1 MRALIVGGGARE
13 HAIAWKLRQSPLVNE
28 LYVAPGNA
36 GTSAIATN
44 LPIADTDLEGL
55 AQAARLHSVDL
66 TVVGPEAPLA
76 EGIVDHFQAAGLSIF
91 GPTQAAARIESSKV
105 FAKELMAKY
114 FIPTGS
120 AEVFDSYEEAERYV
134 RMHSPPLVVKAD
146 GLAAGKGVTVANTE
160 EEAIKAL
167 RECMVERVFGPSGD
181 RVLVE
186 ECLSGREVSV
196 FAFVDGETVSP
207 MVAACDYKRA
217 YDGDRGP
224 NTGGMGAYSP
234 PEFWNSDLEREIRD
248 TIMAPTARALAKEGC
263 PYRGVL
269 YGGLILTDDGP
280 KVIEFNCRLGDPETQ
295 VIIPRLSSDLAGI
308 LVAVLEGR
316 LSETAIEWSSDACVG
331 VVMAPGG
338 YPGNYET
345 GFPISGLS
353 QARET
358 TEVFHAGTRPSDDGK
373 AVVTSGGRTL
383 TVVGRGSSLPEAR
396 ERAYGNIEKISF
408 TGGFY
413 RRDIAARTGVE

>member
-1 MRALIVGGGARE
+1 MRILVVGGGARE
-13 HAIAWKLRQSPLVNE
+13 HAIAWKIRQSPLVDA

-36 GTSAIATN
+36 GTSAIAVN

-55 AQAARLHSVDL
+55 AQAARRHGVDL
-66 TVVGPEAPLA
+66 TVVGPEIPLA
-76 EGIVDHFQAAGLSIF
+76 GGIVDHFQAAGLAIF

-120 AEVFDSYEEAERYV
+120 AKVFDSYEEAERFV
-134 RMHSPPLVVKAD
+134 RMHPYPLVVKAD
-146 GLAAGKGVTVANTE
+146 GLAAGKGVTVAGTE

-167 RECMVERVFGPSGD
+167 RECMVERVYGPSGD

-186 ECLSGREVSV
+186 ECLTGREVSV

-217 YDGDRGP
+217 YDGDHGP

-234 PEFWNSDLEREIRD
+234 PEFWNGDLEREIRY
-248 TIMAPTARALAKEGC
+248 TIMAPTARALAREGC
-263 PYRGVL
+263 PYRGIL
-269 YGGLILTDDGP
+269 YGGLMLTEDGP

-295 VIIPRLSSDLAGI
+295 VIMPRLSSDLVEI

-316 LSETAIEWSSDACVG
+316 LSDSAIEWSGDACVG
-331 VVMAPGG
+331 VVMASGG
-338 YPGNYET
+338 YPGSYET

-353 QARET
+353 QAQET
-358 TEVFHAGTRPSDDGK
+358 AEVFHAGARSSDDGK
-373 AVVTSGGRTL
+373 AVITAGGRTL
-383 TVVGRGSSLPEAR
+383 TVVGRGSSLANASK
-396 ERAYGNIEKISF
+396 RAYGSIEKIGF